1 MAHSARRRNSHA
13 RNRHDTALVKSK
25 MIVPASNL
33 RSARRI
39 DPAKRT
45 HIFLQIFAITLLFA
59 AFLWIAWVESQIRFY
74 ATHNE
79 ARPAD
84 AIAVFGAAEYDGR
97 PSPVLRARLD
107 HGLALYDEKLAPL
120 MITLGGGDPTDRHS
134 EGGVGRDYL
143 IAHGVP
149 DSAIIAETESN
160 DTEESVERLAAIAR
174 TNHLS
179 SIVVVS
185 DGTHL
190 FRVHAMCSRMGLN
203 VVTSPRPE
211 LRALSFT
218 DRAKRTGHEILSY
231 SYWRLKQAAGI
242 RD

>member
-1 MAHSARRRNSHA
+1 
-13 RNRHDTALVKSK
+13 
-25 MIVPASNL
+25 MIVPGSNL
-33 RSARRI
+33 RSDRYAAAVKGSRGIARI
-39 DPAKRT
+39 VL
-45 HIFLQIFAITLLFA
+45 IVVLFGA
-59 AFLWIAWVESQIRFY
+59 VVWVVWVESQIRYF

-107 HGLALYDEKLAPL
+107 HGLDLYQEKLAP
-120 MITLGGGDPTDRHS
+120 MIITLGGGDPTDRHS

-143 IAHGVP
+143 MAHGVP
-149 DSAIIAETESN
+149 DSAIIAETESD
-160 DTEESVERLAAIAR
+160 DTEESAKRLATIAR
-174 TNHLS
+174 TNHLT

-190 FRVHAMCSRMGLN
+190 FRVHALCSSMGLN
-203 VVTSPRPE
+203 VVTSPRQE
-211 LRALSFT
+211 LRTLPFP
-218 DRAKRTGHEILSY
+218 DRVKRTVHEILSY
-231 SYWRLKQAAGI
+231 SFWRLKRMTGI